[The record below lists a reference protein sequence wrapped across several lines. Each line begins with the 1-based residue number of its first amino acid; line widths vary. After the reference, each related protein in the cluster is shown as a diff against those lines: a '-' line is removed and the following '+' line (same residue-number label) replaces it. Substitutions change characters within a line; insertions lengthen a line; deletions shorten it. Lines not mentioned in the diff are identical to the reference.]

1 SSLDGARSYRDAA
14 DASVRILGGESAGEM
29 YETRFGC
36 PVSSKFRG
44 GPFAG
49 RGSNIHNKPG
59 LPVNHTGEEFASE
72 PNWSEKID
80 RERRADIV
88 RIECMCRRELHR
100 TSIIY
105 ENVDRVC
112 TLAQGVH
119 SGVDSLD
126 SFQVCLQRI
135 QAFAKPITKR
145 RKLVSTAPY
154 SDDHVAVCG
163 KGFGKRAANTT
174 GNACDED
181 SASHVYASSGCRL
194 RV

>member
-1 SSLDGARSYRDAA
+1 M
-14 DASVRILGGESAGEM
+14 GGRVPSFDIFWTGSRLHLIGRYLEIFGRERAGEM
-29 YETRFGC
+29 YEARFGC

-49 RGSNIHNKPG
+49 RGSHIHNKPG
-59 LPVNHTGEEFASE
+59 LSVYHTREEFASE

-80 RERRADIV
+80 RELRVDIV

-112 TLAQGVH
+112 TVAQGVH

-126 SFQVCLQRI
+126 SF
-135 QAFAKPITKR
+135 
-145 RKLVSTAPY
+145 
-154 SDDHVAVCG
+154 
-163 KGFGKRAANTT
+163 
-174 GNACDED
+174 
-181 SASHVYASSGCRL
+181 
-194 RV
+194 